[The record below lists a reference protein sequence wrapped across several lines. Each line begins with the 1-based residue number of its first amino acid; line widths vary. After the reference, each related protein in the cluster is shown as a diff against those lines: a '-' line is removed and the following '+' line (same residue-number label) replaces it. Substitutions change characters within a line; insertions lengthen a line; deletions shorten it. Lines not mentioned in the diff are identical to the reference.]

1 MKISYNWLKDYIDL
15 NIPPEELGKVLTMAG
30 LPMESIQKFSD
41 DHVLELEVT
50 ANRPDWLSMVG
61 VAREIA
67 AITGKKFKVP
77 LSSVPRSSSEKGKG
91 IISIKVEDKKLCP
104 RYTARTIRD
113 VRVGE
118 SPAKLKA
125 RLEAMELRPVNNIVD
140 ITNFC
145 LFETGEPM
153 HAFDLDKIEGQS
165 IVVRRARKGEKIV
178 TIDGVE
184 RTLDDSVLVIADSA
198 RSIAIAGVMGGLNT
212 EVTASTKNILLEA
225 AYFDPISIRRTSRKL
240 GISTESSYRFERKV
254 DLANI
259 VYASDRASGI
269 ISETAGGS
277 IEGFNDIGDR
287 PASKESVSLKYSH
300 LDKIAGVKIAPSK
313 VKKILASLGLRAR
326 ASSKDGA
333 TFEIPSF
340 RYDLNYEID
349 LIEEVLRIY
358 GYDMIPNTIPE
369 VVEQPARMPH
379 DMIIE
384 KKIRTSLTGLGL
396 DEVITYSLLSRR
408 LLQTAGIPEE
418 GIVEIQ
424 NPLSSEQEA
433 MRPTLVVGMLNSI
446 LWNINRKTKDL
457 KLFEL
462 GKVYRKGLGDD
473 FREKEYLSIAIAGQ
487 AYSTWLTGSR
497 PASFFDLKGIVEELF
512 LELGIEKISFRHAKA
527 HIFSQTACA
536 SVEIDGENVGTL
548 GELNSRALGAFDIK
562 EPVYFCEV
570 CVDSILKH
578 VPEKKKF
585 IEMPKYPSVFR
596 DISIIVGKEVPHFDL
611 MSSIRSA
618 AGAILKDIK
627 LIDRYAG
634 RQIPEGKVGLTY
646 RLEYQDLK
654 KTLEDKDVLDVHAKV
669 LRELGE
675 KLGAKLR

>member
-15 NIPPEELGKVLTMAG
+15 NIPPEELGKMLTMAG
-30 LPMESIQKFSD
+30 LPMESIQKLSD
-41 DHVLELEVT
+41 DYVLELEVT

-77 LSSVPRSSSEKGKG
+77 SSGVPRSSSEKGKG
-91 IISIKVEDKKLCP
+91 AVSIKIEDKKLCP
-104 RYTARTIRD
+104 RYTARIIRG

-118 SPAKLKA
+118 SPAKLKV
-125 RLEAMELRPVNNIVD
+125 RLEAMDLRPVNNIVD

-153 HAFDLDKIEGQS
+153 HAFDLDKIEGPS

-184 RTLDDSVLVIADSA
+184 RPLDDSVLVIADSA
-198 RSIAIAGVMGGLNT
+198 RPIAIAGVMGGLNT

-240 GISTESSYRFERKV
+240 GVSTESSYRFERKV

-259 VYASDRASGI
+259 VYASDRASSI

-277 IEGFNDIGDR
+277 IEGFSDIGDR
-287 PASKESVSLKYSH
+287 PVSKKTVSLKYSN

-313 VKKILASLGLRAR
+313 VKKILASLGLQAKT
-326 ASSKDGA
+326 SSKDSA
-333 TFEIPSF
+333 TFEIPGF

-358 GYDMIPNTIPE
+358 GYDMIPNTIPDI
-369 VVEQPARMPH
+369 VEQPARMPY
-379 DMIIE
+379 DMLIE
-384 KKIRTSLTGLGL
+384 KKIRTGLTGLGL

-408 LLQTAGIPEE
+408 LLQIAGISEE

-433 MRPTLVVGMLNSI
+433 MRPTLVIGILNSI

-462 GKVYRKGLGDD
+462 GKVYLKGLGDD
-473 FREKEYLSIAIAGQ
+473 FKEKEYLSIAIAGQ
-487 AYSTWLTGSR
+487 AYSNWLTGSR

-512 LELGIEKISFRHAKA
+512 LELGIEKTSFKHAKA
-527 HIFSQTACA
+527 HIFSTGACA

-548 GELNSRALGAFDIK
+548 GELNKRTLGAFDIK
-562 EPVYFCEV
+562 EPVYFCEI
-570 CVDSILKH
+570 CVDLILRH
-578 VPEKKKF
+578 VPEKKEF
-585 IEMPKYPSVFR
+585 SEMPKYPSVFR
-596 DISIIVGKEVPHFDL
+596 DISVIVGKEVPHLDL
-611 MSSIRSA
+611 ISSIKNA